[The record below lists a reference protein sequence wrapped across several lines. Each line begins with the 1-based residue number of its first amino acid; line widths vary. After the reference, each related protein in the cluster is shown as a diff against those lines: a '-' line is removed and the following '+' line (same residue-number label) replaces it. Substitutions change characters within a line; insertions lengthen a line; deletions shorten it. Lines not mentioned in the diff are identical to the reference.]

1 MALSTQEIRELCTAK
16 EWALVQASQP
26 GSIEKLSSTEL
37 KKHADNAQKLADKW
51 RDLSRSQA
59 RTESRKSGSPS
70 TDTRTHAKYE
80 VFQSALAAFQKQL
93 NSPAAKP
100 AMPESKRKPKPKARN
115 IEARATR
122 QSTRKSLNR
131 TKQSINKTAAASV
144 AAAPAAPTPALAAAP
159 AVATK
164 KVAKKTTK
172 KKTGAKKKTAKKT
185 PAAVAKSR
193 KAATRKKGTVSG
205 LTATPQAQPP
215 KSIVPAASPIKQTS
229 LAGKVKSTRK
239 AIAVRSNKIAGHVS
253 GQTKRTQAKR
263 DAKRR

>member
-26 GSIEKLSSTEL
+26 GAIEKLSSTEL

-59 RTESRKSGSPS
+59 RTESRKSGSPK
-70 TDTRTHAKYE
+70 TDSKTHAKHE
-80 VFQSALAAFQKQL
+80 VFQSALSAFQKQL
-93 NSPAAKP
+93 NSPVAKP
-100 AMPESKRKPKPKARN
+100 AMPESKKKPDPKARN
-115 IEARATR
+115 LEARATR

-131 TKQSINKTAAASV
+131 TKQSINKTTSTKVAAASS
-144 AAAPAAPTPALAAAP
+144 APAPAATASAS
-159 AVATK
+159 VATK

-172 KKTGAKKKTAKKT
+172 KSGAKKKTAKKN
-185 PAAVAKSR
+185 PAALAKSR
-193 KAATRKKGTVSG
+193 KAATRKKGTVAG
-205 LTATPQAQPP
+205 LTATPQAKPP
-215 KSIVPAASPIKQTS
+215 KRIVPAASPAKQTS

-253 GQTKRTQAKR
+253 GQTKRTQARR

>member
-26 GSIEKLSSTEL
+26 GAIEKLSSTEL

-59 RTESRKSGSPS
+59 RTESRKSGSPK
-70 TDTRTHAKYE
+70 TDSKTHAKQE
-80 VFQSALAAFQKQL
+80 VFQSALSRFQKQL
-93 NSPAAKP
+93 NSPVAKP
-100 AMPESKRKPKPKARN
+100 VMPASKKKPAPKARN

-131 TKQSINKTAAASV
+131 TKQSINKTASTVAVVPPAPIPAVTASV
-144 AAAPAAPTPALAAAP
+144 P
-159 AVATK
+159 VATK

-172 KKTGAKKKTAKKT
+172 KKSGAKKAAKKT
-185 PAAVAKSR
+185 PAALAKSR
-193 KAATRKKGTVSG
+193 KAATRKKGTVAG

-215 KSIVPAASPIKQTS
+215 KRIAPAASPAKQTS
-229 LAGKVKSTRK
+229 LAGKVKSTRT
-239 AIAVRSNKIAGHVS
+239 AIAVRTNKIAGHVS
-253 GQTKRTQAKR
+253 GQTKRTQARR